1 MAVKDILLA
10 DTNGIVSAGER
21 FDHWSYLRPE
31 RRNPSTRPPAFA
43 NDLINQ
49 LKRLFLQS
57 KVDTPR
63 QQCLK
68 LPPPQDMPHDKET
81 NNKHDKRRQQS
92 KAQCRTAQTHP
103 HHNHNAIYQQS
114 QQRKHQKNERKEQ
127 NTAQGIHIYSPT
139 SSMSSFFHLHRFGRC
154 ILLRLMLNSISQT
167 PATVVIYCGNHVCLV
182 LYCSPLGQGGNI
194 RG

>member
-49 LKRLFLQS
+49 LKRLILQS

-114 QQRKHQKNERKEQ
+114 QQRKHQNNERKEQ

-139 SSMSSFFHLHRFGRC
+139 SSMSSFFHLHRFGRWK
-154 ILLRLMLNSISQT
+154 MY
-167 PATVVIYCGNHVCLV
+167 PATSHAEQYITN
-182 LYCSPLGQGGNI
+182 S
-194 RG
+194 R